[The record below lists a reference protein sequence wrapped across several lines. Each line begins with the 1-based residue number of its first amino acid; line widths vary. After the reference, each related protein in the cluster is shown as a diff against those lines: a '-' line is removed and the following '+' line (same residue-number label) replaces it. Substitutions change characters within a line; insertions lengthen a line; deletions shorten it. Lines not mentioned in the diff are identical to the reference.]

1 MSDQRDA
8 AISRTADFDPLA
20 TDVVDTVREVHRELQ
35 RHRPVAWTE
44 AYGGHW
50 ALTRYDDVRD
60 AASDSRTFVSSVR
73 AVVPSDPRGLRRP
86 PLNFDAPLHTPY
98 RRALDHTLQR
108 RRLTRL
114 TEPLRAHARDALAPL
129 LEAGSGDIVRGFG
142 SLFPAWVTAE
152 WLNLDPH
159 EAPELAEIAS
169 EWVDGWRRQDAAIV
183 NARSTEMYEMARA
196 LVDDRRTNPRPI
208 EQDPASSLLAERHH
222 GEPLEPEH
230 IVGALRQSLV
240 VGMVAPPI
248 VLGAIA
254 EHLGTDLKLQSHL
267 RSHPK
272 LIPAAVEEFIR
283 LYTPYRGFARTVS
296 HPVELR
302 GRMLEPA
309 EPITLVYAAANRDA
323 TMFPDPD
330 VFLMDRDNIH
340 EHLGFGRG
348 RHRCAGMPLAR
359 LSLQIAVDVL
369 LDSTEEFVAEPAT
382 RFAQMPELGPTSLLV
397 YVKAASATPEL

>member
-1 MSDQRDA
+1 MSDRHDA
-8 AISRTADFDPLA
+8 AATRSADFDPLA
-20 TDVVDTVREVHRELQ
+20 TDVADAVREVYRELQ
-35 RHRPVAWTE
+35 QHRPVAWTD

-60 AASDSRTFVSSVR
+60 AANDSRTFISSVR

-108 RRLTRL
+108 RRLIRL
-114 TEPLRAHARDALAPL
+114 REPLRAHANAALAPL
-129 LEAGSGDIVRGFG
+129 LESGRGDIVRSFG

-159 EAPELAEIAS
+159 EAPKLAAIAS

-183 NARSTEMYEMARA
+183 NARSAEMYEMARV
-196 LVDDRRTNPRPI
+196 LVEDRTAHPRPV
-208 EQDPASSLLAERHH
+208 EQDPASSLLAERHD
-222 GEPLEPEH
+222 GEPLDPEQ

-254 EHLGTDLKLQSHL
+254 EHLGTDLELQSRL
-267 RSHPK
+267 RSHPSQ
-272 LIPAAVEEFIR
+272 IPAAVEEFIR
-283 LYTPYRGFARTVS
+283 LYTPYRGFARTAS
-296 HPVELR
+296 HPVELH
-302 GRMLEPA
+302 GRVIQPT
-309 EPITLVYAAANRDA
+309 EPITLVYAAANRDPS
-323 TMFPDPD
+323 MFPDPD
-330 VFLMDRDNIH
+330 AFLMDRGNIH

-369 LDSTEEFVAEPAT
+369 LSSTEEFVAEPAM
-382 RFAQMPELGPTSLLV
+382 RFAQMPELGPTSLIV
-397 YVKAASATPEL
+397 RVKPRT